1 MFRKILIG
9 ACAVAVSISTAFAAV
24 NINTANQAELASLP
38 GVGPAQAKAIIDYR
52 MSHGPFKTIDDIKNV
67 KGFGAKKFDALKS
80 QLTVDG
86 AKTKA
91 APAKKTAK

>member
-9 ACAVAVSISTAFAAV
+9 VFVVTVSISTAFAAV